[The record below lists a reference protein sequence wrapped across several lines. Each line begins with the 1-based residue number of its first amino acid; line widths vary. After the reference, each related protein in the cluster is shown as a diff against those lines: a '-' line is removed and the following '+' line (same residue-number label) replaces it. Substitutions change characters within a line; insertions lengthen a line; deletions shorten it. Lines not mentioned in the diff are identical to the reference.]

1 MQTHAGGELRNSQNK
16 RMCRSRYAV
25 DLAMLPTGDRVWGHS
40 EIYSTCKPLHVRLCQ
55 PLAGGPGRSASSLLR
70 LRRRQPS
77 VSGTRLATML
87 DARSFM
93 ISTLQFQVG
102 FAAAVAHARLRL
114 AHVLSSSGN
123 PALAVQGKKR
133 QGTPRLGGVSYTIR
147 ILMYR
152 DVS

>member
-77 VSGTRLATML
+77 VSGTRLAVG
-87 DARSFM
+87 ARP
-93 ISTLQFQVG
+93 T
-102 FAAAVAHARLRL
+102 
-114 AHVLSSSGN
+114 
-123 PALAVQGKKR
+123 KR
-133 QGTPRLGGVSYTIR
+133 PC
-147 ILMYR
+147 LMR
-152 DVS
+152 GPS